1 MKFIIS
7 LKIGAIIITISKND
21 KIKENYNMKNDKN
34 QNVQICKQ
42 KLWNLINN
50 TLRNSVDTT
59 IFKDYI
65 LPLLSFRY
73 LSIKFEKDICK
84 TTILGSLEK
93 YKQAWD
99 KWDSNEQSRFK
110 NNIKGFCGFHIEP
123 QYLWANLNNS
133 INQDNFSFVAIDKA
147 LKSIESHC
155 FKGLFENFDLTEKSK
170 LGNEEEKNTKLKTLI
185 TGIDNIFFR

>member
-1 MKFIIS
+1 MKFIIL
-7 LKIGAIIITISKND
+7 LKIGVVIITISKND

-73 LSIKFEKDICK
+73 LSIKFEKNICK

-110 NNIKGFCGFHIEP
+110 NNIKGFCGFHI
-123 QYLWANLNNS
+123 
-133 INQDNFSFVAIDKA
+133 
-147 LKSIESHC
+147 
-155 FKGLFENFDLTEKSK
+155 
-170 LGNEEEKNTKLKTLI
+170 
-185 TGIDNIFFR
+185 